1 MSNEYVI
8 AKYLRLSAPDEK
20 TESLSIENQH
30 LLLDRHINGLDIPNT
45 KILNFVD
52 NGHSGVN
59 MERPAVQE
67 MLELVRNGCVNL
79 IIIKD
84 FSRFS
89 RNAMDSGYFIE
100 QVFPLLQVRFISV
113 SDNYDSE
120 DYLGGAGGIDV
131 AFKFLMHEYYSADLS
146 AKVKSAKHLNMKTG
160 EHIVANTVYGYRKAD
175 SGKWEPDG
183 VASEIVCKIY
193 NYALDG
199 FSPAQIRDKLCA
211 AQIPTPQEYLELT
224 RGKDILPTFLWG
236 TRAVTRILTS
246 IQYKG
251 TYVSG
256 TRESKAIGSSGKIL
270 HPKSEW
276 IIIPNKH
283 TPIIAPEMFD
293 SVQEIM
299 KTFLRSEPTP
309 KTAKHCQSDFTPKE
323 PVFRVL
329 PYGYKFDK
337 LDGNWRLDELAAKTV
352 RRIFDLALQGVFEE
366 DIANTLKAEQVPTPL
381 EHRRINNGKDI
392 IPLFTW
398 SSQGIRDILRDIQY
412 TGALAYGKY
421 AVKSDGSGRHYL
433 THESDWI
440 IIPDRIPAIV
450 SKAEFDSAASILANH
465 GRSYRRGS
473 HLLRDNIVKCGCCG
487 YALAYNGKHIQP
499 KYRCYH
505 TYADPN
511 ADCHKMI
518 INASLLDEIVLT
530 TIREKARIILNC
542 SDLSKLRR
550 KNDDEQKLDNCKSA
564 IRQNAEE
571 RQILYEKFVLGELDR
586 DSYLKLKEE
595 MSARFDRLNVRLA
608 AIKSEIE
615 TAKIDSRSV
624 AAAKSALS
632 ETANNRELVETLIK
646 SVRVYPDKRIDIDWK
661 ISSFGIIGSN
671 LTQ

>member
-1 MSNEYVI
+1 M
-8 AKYLRLSAPDEK
+8 
-20 TESLSIENQH
+20 SIENQH
-30 LLLDRHINGLDIPNT
+30 LLLDRYINGIDIPNT

-113 SDNYDSE
+113 SDNYDSD
-120 DYLGGAGGIDV
+120 DYLGGAGGIDI

-146 AKVKSAKHLNMKTG
+146 VKVKSAKHLKMKSG
-160 EHIVANTVYGYRKAD
+160 EHIVANAVYGYRKAD

-183 VASEIVCKIY
+183 VASEIVRKIY

-256 TRESKAIGSSGKIL
+256 KRESKAIGSSGKIL

-276 IIIPNKH
+276 TIIPNKH
-283 TPIIAPEMFD
+283 TPIITPEMLD

-309 KTAKHCQSDFTPKE
+309 KTAKNCQSGFTPKE
-323 PVFRVL
+323 PVFCVL
-329 PYGYKFDK
+329 PYGYKFDR
-337 LDGNWRLDELAAKTV
+337 LDGNWRLDERAAKTV
-352 RRIFDLALQGVFEE
+352 RRIFDLALQGVFEA
-366 DIANTLKAEQVPTPL
+366 DIANILKVEQVPTPL
-381 EHRRINNGKDI
+381 EHIRIKNGKDI
-392 IPLFTW
+392 IPLFAW
-398 SSQGIRDILRDIQY
+398 RPQGIRGILRNIQY
-412 TGALAYGKY
+412 TGALVNGKY
-421 AVKSDGSGRHYL
+421 AVKSDGSGQHYL
-433 THESDWI
+433 RHESDWSI
-440 IIPDRIPAIV
+440 VPDRIPAIV
-450 SKAEFDSAASILANH
+450 SKAEFDSVASILANH
-465 GRSYRRGS
+465 GRCYRTGS
-473 HLLRDNIVKCGCCG
+473 HLLRGNIVKCGCCR
-487 YALAYNGKHIQP
+487 YTLAYFGHHIEP
-499 KYRCYH
+499 SYRCYH
-505 TYADPN
+505 THADPN
-511 ADCHKMI
+511 ADCHKMK
-518 INASLLDEIVLT
+518 INASLLDEIVLA
-530 TIREKARIILNC
+530 TIREKAHIVLDC
-542 SDLSKLRR
+542 ADLSKLRC

-571 RQILYEKFVLGELDR
+571 RQLLYEKFVLGELDR
-586 DSYLKLKEE
+586 DSYLKLKEDI
-595 MSARFDRLNVRLA
+595 SARFDRLNVRLA

-615 TAKIDSRSV
+615 TAKIDPRSV